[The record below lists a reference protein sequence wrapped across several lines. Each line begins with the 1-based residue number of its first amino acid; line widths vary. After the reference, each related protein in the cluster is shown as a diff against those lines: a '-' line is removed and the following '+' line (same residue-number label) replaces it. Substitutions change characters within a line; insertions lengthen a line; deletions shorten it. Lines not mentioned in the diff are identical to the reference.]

1 LFPSIDLVQ
10 WGRKNRRMNAVEK
23 EIESARVARRAVR
36 PEALLGFFDYRLR
49 PVAFAI
55 LTVVFWGADLSGPFP
70 PSLFA
75 PFSWLLAMPAQSSGS
90 LGVLGWCLVAHYVLS
105 PVVEGALR
113 LADLIPA
120 KDTSGDTF
128 LEKAMKFGMSFLG
141 GGGATA

>member
-1 LFPSIDLVQ
+1 
-10 WGRKNRRMNAVEK
+10 MNAVEK

-36 PEALLGFFDYRLR
+36 PEALLGFYDYRLR

-128 LEKAMKFGMSFLG
+128 LEKAMKYGMSFLG